1 MRHCNH
7 SRRIWIRVVE
17 ETAAGE
23 VIDFGADELTLDDEK
38 GDCSKRQGRR
48 SAAPSMPCVGE
59 GQELTPV

>member
-1 MRHCNH
+1 MTCWPYRK
-7 SRRIWIRVVE
+7 IIVKEVVGEDSEGRMIFADAE
-17 ETAAGE
+17 EL
-23 VIDFGADELTLDDEK
+23 ELEAET